1 MRILFLHKTFPGS
14 FRLLVHAFGVQPENT
29 ILFLSETGQKS
40 ARTNVRRLR
49 LAPPLKHIT
58 RDSVENDLVQRYR
71 RAARA
76 GNALLLLSKDGYE
89 PDLICA
95 SSSMP
100 GSLFVRDVFPNAFY
114 AIEADWF
121 YRRGQQTF
129 FNHDITPAEFAPAR
143 IRNLWEYNALGD
155 CDFAF
160 TSSVWQKSHYPDFL
174 DKKLHVIHHG
184 INTAFFSS
192 VPEFFVDETTHLKLA
207 NTAEIVSFSG
217 PYQDPSRGFSQ
228 FLQAV
233 PQILSKRP
241 NCHIIMLWPDRRSKP
256 RQGGETIRREET
268 EKYRQLLA
276 DVPLSDK
283 ARSRLHLLGVR
294 PISKYRQ
301 MLRASTV
308 HVYLTAPHALSTGF
322 LEAMA
327 CGALVVGSDTAPV
340 KEVLEHGKN
349 GFLCDYAEPGA
360 IAETVAGVLNLAP
373 KLTFIREAAK
383 QIVAQEYNA
392 ALQTERLVA
401 PLREGVLKKRRNIAQ
416 ARRPPLFRFH

>member
-14 FRLLVHAFGVQPENT
+14 FRLLVHAFGTQPENT

-40 ARTNVRRLR
+40 TRANVRHLR
-49 LAPPLKHIT
+49 LAPPLKHT
-58 RDSVENDLVQRYR
+58 SHDPVENDLLLRYR

-76 GNALLLLSKDGYE
+76 GNALLLLSRDGYA

-95 SSSMP
+95 SSSAS
-100 GSLFVRDVFPNAFY
+100 GSLFVRDVFPDAFY

-121 YRRGQQTF
+121 YTRGQQTF
-129 FNHDITPAEFAPAR
+129 FNHDIAPAGFAPAR

-160 TSSVWQKSHYPDFL
+160 TSSAWQKSHYPDFL
-174 DKKLHVIHHG
+174 SQKLHVIHHG

-192 VPEFFVDETTHLKLA
+192 TPHEAFVDEETRLNLA
-207 NTAEIVSFSG
+207 KVAEIVSFSG
-217 PYQDPSRGFSQ
+217 PYWDPSRGFSQ

-233 PQILSKRP
+233 PQILAARP
-241 NCHIIMLWPDRRSKP
+241 KCHILMLWPDRRSKS
-256 RQGGETIRREET
+256 RQSGGTAGREET
-268 EKYRQLLA
+268 EKHSQLLA
-276 DVPLSDK
+276 GIPLSGK
-283 ARSRLHLLGVR
+283 ARSRVHLLGVR
-294 PISKYRQ
+294 SLVKYRQ

-327 CGALVVGSDTAPV
+327 CGAFVVGSDTAPV

-349 GFLCDYAEPGA
+349 GFLCDYMEPDS
-360 IAETVAGVLNLAP
+360 IAKTVTGVLELAP
-373 KLTFIREAAK
+373 KLAFIRKEAR
-383 QIVAQEYNA
+383 QIVTQEYNA
-392 ALQTERLVA
+392 ALQAERLIA
-401 PLREGVLKKRRNIAQ
+401 PLREGVSKKCGISSG
-416 ARRPPLFRFH
+416 

>member
-14 FRLLVHAFGVQPENT
+14 FRLLVHSFGAQPENT
-29 ILFLSETGQKS
+29 ILFLSEAGQKS
-40 ARTNVRRLR
+40 ARANVRRLR
-49 LAPPLKHIT
+49 LAPPLKHT
-58 RDSVENDLVQRYR
+58 THDPVESDLVLRYR

-76 GNALLLLSKDGYE
+76 GNALLLLSKDGYA

-100 GSLFVRDVFPNAFY
+100 GSLFVRDIFPDAFY

-121 YRRGQQTF
+121 YTRGQQTF
-129 FNHDITPAEFAPAR
+129 FNHDIAPAEFAPAR

-174 DKKLHVIHHG
+174 AEKLHVVHHG

-192 VPEFFVDETTHLKLA
+192 TPPESFVDEATRLNLA
-207 NTAEIVSFSG
+207 NVAEIVSFSG
-217 PYQDPSRGFSQ
+217 PYWDASRGFTQ

-233 PQILSKRP
+233 PQILAARP
-241 NCHIIMLWPDRRSKP
+241 NCHILMLWPDRRSKL
-256 RQGGETIRREET
+256 RQNGESARREEM
-268 EKYRQLLA
+268 EKHRQVLA
-276 DVPLSDK
+276 DVPLSAE
-283 ARSRLHLLGVR
+283 ARSRVHLLGVR
-294 PISKYRQ
+294 PLSKYRQ

-349 GFLCDYAEPGA
+349 GFLCDCAKPES
-360 IAETVAGVLNLAP
+360 IAETVAGVLERAP
-373 KLTFIREAAK
+373 KLAFMREEAK

-392 ALQTERLVA
+392 ALQTERLIV
-401 PLREGVLKKRRNIAQ
+401 PLREGVSKKCGISSW
-416 ARRPPLFRFH
+416 

>member
-1 MRILFLHKTFPGS
+1 MRILFLHRSFPGS
-14 FRLLVHAFGVQPENT
+14 FRLLVHAFGIQPENT

-40 ARTNVRRLR
+40 ARSNVRRLR
-49 LAPPLKHIT
+49 LAPPLKHTT
-58 RDSVENDLVQRYR
+58 RDSVENDLVLRYR

-76 GNALLLLSKDGYE
+76 GNALLLLSRDGYE

-100 GSLFVRDVFPNAFY
+100 GSLFVRDIFPDAFY

-121 YRRGQQTF
+121 YTRGQQRF
-129 FNHDITPAEFAPAR
+129 FNHEVAPAEFAPAR
-143 IRNLWEYNALGD
+143 IRNLWEYNALGE

-174 DKKLHVIHHG
+174 AEKLQVIRHG

-192 VPEFFVDETTHLKLA
+192 APESFADETTHLNLA
-207 NTAEIVSFSG
+207 NAAEIVSFSG
-217 PYQDPSRGFSQ
+217 PHWDPSRGFSQ

-233 PQILSKRP
+233 PRILAARP
-241 NCHIIMLWPDRRSKP
+241 NCHILMLWPDRRSKL
-256 RQGGETIRREET
+256 RQGEETASREET
-268 EKYRQLLA
+268 EKHRQLLA
-276 DVPLSDK
+276 GVPLSDE
-283 ARSRLHLLGVR
+283 ARSRVHLLGVR
-294 PISKYRQ
+294 PLIKYRQ

-308 HVYLTAPHALSTGF
+308 HVYLTASYALSTGF

-327 CGALVVGSDTAPV
+327 CGALVVGSDTPPV

-349 GFLCDYAEPGA
+349 GFLCDYTEPGA
-360 IAETVAGVLNLAP
+360 IAETVTGVLKLGP
-373 KLTFIREAAK
+373 KLAFMREAAK

-392 ALQTERLVA
+392 ALQTERLIA
-401 PLREGVLKKRRNIAQ
+401 PLREGVAKKRGTL
-416 ARRPPLFRFH
+416 PG